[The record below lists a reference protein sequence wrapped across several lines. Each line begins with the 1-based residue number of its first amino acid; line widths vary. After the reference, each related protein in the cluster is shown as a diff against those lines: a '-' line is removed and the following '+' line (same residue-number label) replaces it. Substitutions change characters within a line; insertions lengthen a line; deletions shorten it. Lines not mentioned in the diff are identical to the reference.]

1 MPDRPV
7 IYHIPVCPFSQRVEI
22 LLELKGLREQVDFHV
37 VDITKPREPWLL
49 DLTGG
54 TTALPVMQ
62 DERGRVLKESI
73 VLLRYLDERFP
84 EAQVA
89 RTDPYER
96 AVERLMIGREGP
108 FGAAG
113 YVMVM
118 NRDPS
123 KRDALREALLAHY
136 RWLDDFLR
144 KHNPEGTWLFDRFGL
159 AETVFTTL
167 MMRFWFLDY
176 YESFALPET
185 PDYARV
191 ARWRAACL
199 AHPGAQQVSAEEIV
213 KLYYDYAVGS
223 GNGALPEGRR
233 VSSFTF
239 EPDWR
244 TRPMP
249 PRDKYDR
256 IGSDAELGLLT

>member
-1 MPDRPV
+1 LPNRPA
-7 IYHIPVCPFSQRVEI
+7 IYHIPVCPFSQRIEI
-22 LLELKGLREQVDFHV
+22 LLELKGLRDHVDFHV
-37 VDITKPREPWLL
+37 VDITRPREAWLL
-49 DLTGG
+49 ELTRG

-62 DERGRVLKESI
+62 DETGRVLKESL
-73 VLLRYLDERFP
+73 VLLRYFDERYP
-84 EAQVA
+84 EVPVA

-96 AVERLMIGREGP
+96 AVERLMIGREGA

-118 NRDPS
+118 NRDPA
-123 KRDALREALLAHY
+123 KRGALREALLSQY

-144 KHNPEGTWLFDRFGL
+144 HHNPDGTWLFDRFGL
-159 AETVFTTL
+159 AETVFSSL
-167 MMRFWFLDY
+167 IMRFWFLEY
-176 YESFALPET
+176 YEDFALPET
-185 PDYARV
+185 EEYARV
-191 ARWRAACL
+191 ARWRTACL
-199 AHPGAQQVSAEEIV
+199 AHPAAQQVSFEEIV

-239 EPDWR
+239 GPAWPE
-244 TRPMP
+244 RPWP

-256 IGSDAELGLLT
+256 IASDAELGLA